1 MQTRTRAA
9 GEIQFDGAPCW
20 MTKAAPMDARVTRST
35 NGAGIPNLPAVNF
48 FRLGLLVAV
57 APAFTGCGTV
67 SDLVVTNIPNF
78 QEGRTSIVVRKRA
91 QEADLFKGRDEIAV
105 AHISTGRE
113 GYETPIGRFRVLRK
127 DRDHRSSL
135 YGDYVDDDGRI
146 VKANVDVRKG
156 GRPPYSHFLGAPMP
170 FFLEFSPGYGLHAG
184 HLPGYPASHG
194 CVRLSYWKARQFFND
209 ARVGTAVT
217 VQR

>member
-1 MQTRTRAA
+1 M
-9 GEIQFDGAPCW
+9 
-20 MTKAAPMDARVTRST
+20 
-35 NGAGIPNLPAVNF
+35 NF
-48 FRLGLLVAV
+48 FRF
-57 APAFTGCGTV
+57 AFVLATFALAGCGTI
-67 SDLVVTNIPNF
+67 SDLVVTNIPHTS
-78 QEGRTSIVVRKRA
+78 EGRTSIVVRKSA

-113 GYETPIGRFRVLRK
+113 GYETPVGRFRVIRK
-127 DRDHRSSL
+127 DQDHRSSL

-156 GRPPYSHFLGAPMP
+156 GRPPHSHFLGAPMP

-194 CVRLSYWKARQFFND
+194 CVRLSYWKARQFFSE
-209 ARVGTAVT
+209 AKVGTPVT